1 MGLCMNFIHFNR
13 LIQLTLWSLAFSGC
27 TTIKTP
33 TTATEQLFYG
43 GSILTMEGMQ
53 PHYVEALL
61 IKDGK
66 IRFVGSMQQAETY
79 ADSKVQYIDL
89 KNKTLLPSFIDA
101 HSHVNMVGFH
111 QMVANLYPL
120 PDGQVSDIDSLVKVL
135 TQWKAQNPAMIKTM
149 GGWILGNGYDD
160 AQLSEQRHPT
170 ANDLDR
176 VSKDQPVM
184 ILHQSGH
191 LASVNHKAL
200 ELLKIN
206 ANTPNPAGGVIRR
219 EANSNA
225 PNGVLEESALFTA
238 IGSIF
243 KDVPPAVMF
252 QIAQKG
258 IDAYVRNGFTTVQ
271 EGRADQGSTEMWHAL
286 AKQNQLPIDVVS
298 YPDITTSQDYML
310 KQGSSLHYDHHFRIG
325 GVKISLDG
333 SPQGKTAWLTQP
345 YLIPPEGKDKSY
357 AGYPA
362 IKDDQQVNKYINLA
376 FKQGWQVLAH
386 ANGDA
391 AIDQFIRAVKDATAK
406 QGQADRR
413 SVLIHSQTI
422 RDDQLDQLKALDIIP
437 SFFSLHTFY
446 WGDWHRQQT
455 LGETRAAHI
464 SPTATALHKKLIFTE
479 HHDAPVVPPN
489 SMMMLDATVNR
500 VTRSDYVL
508 GADERISPYLALKS
522 MTDWAA
528 YQYFEDKTKGTLS
541 SGKLADLVIL
551 DRDPL
556 KVPPREIKN
565 IRILATYK
573 EGKLIYQNE

>member
-1 MGLCMNFIHFNR
+1 MHLKYFYPVS
-13 LIQLTLWSLAFSGC
+13 LITLFAVAVSGC
-27 TTIKTP
+27 MSIKS
-33 TTATEQLFYG
+33 AQQQSTEKLFYG

-53 PHYVEALL
+53 PKYAEALL
-61 IKDGK
+61 VKDGK
-66 IRFVGSMQQAETY
+66 IVFVGSKQQAERLANTQ
-79 ADSKVQYIDL
+79 VQYINL
-89 KNKTLLPSFIDA
+89 NNKTLLPSFIDA

-111 QMVANLYPL
+111 QMVANLYPM
-120 PDGQVSDIDSLVKVL
+120 PDGSVSDINSLVNVMN
-135 TQWKAQNPAMIKTM
+135 TWKTQNPAVIKMM

-170 ANDLDR
+170 ASDLDR

-200 ELLKIN
+200 ELLN
-206 ANTPNPAGGVIRR
+206 FNQNTPNPEGGVIRR
-219 EANSNA
+219 EANSNV

-243 KDVPPAVMF
+243 KDVPPQVMF

-258 IDAYVRNGFTTVQ
+258 IDAYVKNGFTTVQ
-271 EGRADQGSTEMWHAL
+271 EGRADQGTTEMWHAL

-298 YPDITTSQDYML
+298 YPDITTSQEYML
-310 KQGSSLHYDHHFRIG
+310 KQGSSRQYDQHFRIG

-345 YLIPPEGKDKSY
+345 YLIPPEGKDKNY
-357 AGYPA
+357 KGYPA
-362 IKDDQQVNKYINLA
+362 IKDNQQVNQYINLA

-391 AIDQFIRAVKDATAK
+391 AIDQFIGAVKDATLK
-406 QGQADRR
+406 QGKADRR

-455 LGETRAAHI
+455 LGEARAARI
-464 SPTATALHKKLIFTE
+464 SPTASALKKQLVFTE

-489 SMMMLDATVNR
+489 SLMMLDATVNR
-500 VTRSDYVL
+500 VTRSNYVL
-508 GADERISPYLALKS
+508 GADERVSPYIALKS

-528 YQYFEDKTKGTLS
+528 YQHFEDQHKGTITQ
-541 SGKLADLVIL
+541 GKLADLVIL
-551 DRDPL
+551 DQNPL
-556 KVPPREIKN
+556 TVPSREIKN
-565 IRILATYK
+565 IQVLATYK
-573 EGKLIYQNE
+573 EGNLIYQKLGS

>member
-1 MGLCMNFIHFNR
+1 MHLKYFYPVS
-13 LIQLTLWSLAFSGC
+13 LITLFAVAVSGC
-27 TTIKTP
+27 MSIKS
-33 TTATEQLFYG
+33 AQQQSTEKLFYG

-53 PHYVEALL
+53 PKYAEALL
-61 IKDGK
+61 VKDGK
-66 IRFVGSMQQAETY
+66 IVFVGSKQQAERLANTQ
-79 ADSKVQYIDL
+79 VQYINL
-89 KNKTLLPSFIDA
+89 NNKTLLPSFIDA

-111 QMVANLYPL
+111 QMVANLYPM
-120 PDGQVSDIDSLVKVL
+120 PDGSVSDINSLVNVMN
-135 TQWKAQNPAMIKTM
+135 TWKTQNPAVIKMM

-170 ANDLDR
+170 ASDLDR

-200 ELLKIN
+200 ELLN
-206 ANTPNPAGGVIRR
+206 FNQNTPNPEGGVIRR
-219 EANSNA
+219 EANSNV

-243 KDVPPAVMF
+243 KDVPPQVMF

-258 IDAYVRNGFTTVQ
+258 IDAYIKNGFTTVQ
-271 EGRADQGSTEMWHAL
+271 EGRADQGTTEMWHAL

-298 YPDITTSQDYML
+298 YPDITTSQEYML
-310 KQGSSLHYDHHFRIG
+310 KQGSSRQYDQHFRIG

-345 YLIPPEGKDKSY
+345 YLIPPEGKDKNY
-357 AGYPA
+357 KGYPA
-362 IKDDQQVNKYINLA
+362 IKDNQQVNQYINLA

-391 AIDQFIRAVKDATAK
+391 AIDQFIGAVKDATLK
-406 QGQADRR
+406 QGKADRR

-455 LGETRAAHI
+455 LGEARAARI
-464 SPTATALHKKLIFTE
+464 SPTASALKKQLIFTE

-489 SMMMLDATVNR
+489 SLMMLDATVNR
-500 VTRSDYVL
+500 VTRSNYVL
-508 GADERISPYLALKS
+508 GADERVSPYMALKS

-528 YQYFEDKTKGTLS
+528 YQYFEDQHKGTITQ
-541 SGKLADLVIL
+541 GKLADLVIL
-551 DRDPL
+551 DQNPL
-556 KVPPREIKN
+556 TVPSREIKN
-565 IRILATYK
+565 IQILATYK
-573 EGKLIYQNE
+573 EGNLIYQKLGN

>member
-1 MGLCMNFIHFNR
+1 MALYMNSNHFSK
-13 LIQLTLWSLAFSGC
+13 LLQVTVWSLAFSGC

-53 PHYVEALL
+53 PQYAEALL

-66 IRFVGSMQQAETY
+66 IRFVGSRQQAESQ

-120 PDGQVSDIDSLVKVL
+120 PDGQVADIDSLVKVL
-135 TQWKAQNPAMIKTM
+135 TQWKAQNPAVIKTM

-271 EGRADQGSTEMWHAL
+271 EGRADQGTTEMWHAL

-362 IKDDQQVNKYINLA
+362 IKDDQQVNQYINLA
-376 FKQGWQVLAH
+376 FKQGWQILAH

-391 AIDQFIRAVKDATAK
+391 AIDQFIGAVKDATAK

-556 KVPPREIKN
+556 KVPTREIKN
-565 IRILATYK
+565 IKIMATYK

>member
-1 MGLCMNFIHFNR
+1 MNLKYIPKA
-13 LIQLTLWSLAFSGC
+13 SLATFMLIALSGC
-27 TTIKTP
+27 ITVKAPQPTIEK
-33 TTATEQLFYG
+33 LFYG

-53 PHYVEALL
+53 PKYAEALL
-61 IKDGK
+61 VKDGK
-66 IRFVGSMQQAETY
+66 ILFVGSKQQAERL
-79 ADSKVQYIDL
+79 ADTQVQYINL
-89 KNKTLLPSFIDA
+89 NNKTLLPSFIDA

-111 QMVANLYPL
+111 QMVANLYPM
-120 PDGQVSDIDSLVKVL
+120 PDGSVSDINSLVNVMN
-135 TQWKAQNPAMIKTM
+135 TWKTQNPTVIKTM

-170 ANDLDR
+170 ATDLDR

-200 ELLKIN
+200 ELLN
-206 ANTPNPAGGVIRR
+206 FNQNTPNPEGGVIRR
-219 EANSNA
+219 EANSNV

-243 KDVPPAVMF
+243 KDVPPQVMF

-258 IDAYVRNGFTTVQ
+258 IDAYVKNGFTTVQ
-271 EGRADQGSTEMWHAL
+271 EGRADQGTTEMWHAL

-298 YPDITTSQDYML
+298 YPDITTSQEYML
-310 KQGSSLHYDHHFRIG
+310 KQGSSRQYDHHFRIG

-345 YLIPPEGKDKSY
+345 YLVPPEGKDKSY
-357 AGYPA
+357 KGYAA
-362 IKDDQQVNKYINLA
+362 IKDDQQVNQYINLA

-391 AIDQFIRAVKDATAK
+391 AIDQFIGAVKDATAK
-406 QGQADRR
+406 QGKADRR

-446 WGDWHRQQT
+446 WGDRHRQQT
-455 LGETRAAHI
+455 LGEVRAARI
-464 SPTATALHKKLIFTE
+464 SPTATALKKQLICTE

-489 SMMMLDATVNR
+489 SLMMLDATVNR
-500 VTRSDYVL
+500 VTRSNYVL

-528 YQYFEDKTKGTLS
+528 YQYFEDQYKGTLTQ
-541 SGKLADLVIL
+541 GKLADLVIL
-551 DRDPL
+551 DQNPL
-556 KVPPREIKN
+556 TIPSREIKN
-565 IRILATYK
+565 IQYK
-573 EGKLIYQNE
+573 DELKFSTV

>member
-1 MGLCMNFIHFNR
+1 MNFIHFNR

-66 IRFVGSMQQAETY
+66 IRFVGSRQQAETHT
-79 ADSKVQYIDL
+79 DSKVQYIDL

-120 PDGQVSDIDSLVKVL
+120 PDGKIADIDSLVKVL
-135 TQWKAQNPAMIKTM
+135 TQWKAENPAVIKTM

-160 AQLSEQRHPT
+160 AQLSEQHHPT

-271 EGRADQGSTEMWHAL
+271 EGRADQGTTEMWHAL

-345 YLIPPEGKDKSY
+345 YVIPPEGKDKSY

-362 IKDDQQVNKYINLA
+362 IKDDQQVNQYINLA

-391 AIDQFIRAVKDATAK
+391 AIDQFIGAVKDATAK

-556 KVPPREIKN
+556 KVPTREIKN

-573 EGKLIYQNE
+573 ERKLIYQNE

>member
-1 MGLCMNFIHFNR
+1 MHLKYFYPVS
-13 LIQLTLWSLAFSGC
+13 LITLFTVAVSGC
-27 TTIKTP
+27 MSIKS
-33 TTATEQLFYG
+33 AQQQSTEKLFYG

-53 PHYVEALL
+53 PKYAEALL
-61 IKDGK
+61 VKDGK
-66 IRFVGSMQQAETY
+66 IVFVGSKQQAERL
-79 ADSKVQYIDL
+79 ANAQVQYINL
-89 KNKTLLPSFIDA
+89 NNKTLLPSFIDA

-111 QMVANLYPL
+111 QMVANLYPM
-120 PDGQVSDIDSLVKVL
+120 PDGSVSDINSLVKVMN
-135 TQWKAQNPAMIKTM
+135 TWKTQNPAVIKMM

-170 ANDLDR
+170 ASDLDR

-200 ELLKIN
+200 ELLN
-206 ANTPNPAGGVIRR
+206 FNQNTPNPEGGVIRR
-219 EANSNA
+219 EANSNI

-243 KDVPPAVMF
+243 KDVPPQVMF

-258 IDAYVRNGFTTVQ
+258 IDAYVKNGFTTVQ
-271 EGRADQGSTEMWHAL
+271 EGRADQGTTEMWHAL

-298 YPDITTSQDYML
+298 YPDITTSQEYML
-310 KQGSSLHYDHHFRIG
+310 KQGSSRQYNQHFRIG

-345 YLIPPEGKDKSY
+345 YLIPPEGKDKNY
-357 AGYPA
+357 KGYPA
-362 IKDDQQVNKYINLA
+362 IKDNQQVNQYINLA

-391 AIDQFIRAVKDATAK
+391 AIDQFIGAVKDATLK
-406 QGQADRR
+406 QGKADRR

-422 RDDQLDQLKALDIIP
+422 REDQLDQLKALDIIP

-455 LGETRAAHI
+455 LGEARAARI
-464 SPTATALHKKLIFTE
+464 SPTASALKKQLIFTE

-489 SMMMLDATVNR
+489 SLMMLDATVNR
-500 VTRSDYVL
+500 VTRSNYVL
-508 GADERISPYLALKS
+508 GADERVSPYMALKS

-528 YQYFEDKTKGTLS
+528 YQYFEDQHKGTITQ
-541 SGKLADLVIL
+541 GKLADLVIL
-551 DRDPL
+551 DQNPL
-556 KVPPREIKN
+556 TVPNREIKN
-565 IRILATYK
+565 IQVLATYK
-573 EGKLIYQNE
+573 EGNLIYQKLGK

>member
-1 MGLCMNFIHFNR
+1 MTFKYLNK
-13 LIQLTLWSLAFSGC
+13 L
-27 TTIKTP
+27 
-33 TTATEQLFYG
+33 TTATIIAFTLSGCASTPLDQDRSEQLFFG
-43 GSILTMEGMQ
+43 GPILTMEGMT
-53 PHYVEALL
+53 PTYAEALL
-61 IKDGK
+61 VKDGK
-66 IRFVGSMQQAETY
+66 IIFVGSKKQAEHL
-79 ADSKVQYIDL
+79 ANSNVQSIDL

-111 QMVANLYPL
+111 QMVANLYPA
-120 PDGQVSDIDSLVKVL
+120 PDGQVSDIDSLVQVL
-135 TQWKAQNPAMIKTM
+135 AQWKKQNPQVIQTM

-170 ANDLDR
+170 ATDLDR

-200 ELLKIN
+200 ALLNIN
-206 ANTPNPAGGVIRR
+206 QNTENPAGGIIRR
-219 EANSNA
+219 EANSNV

-243 KDVPPAVMF
+243 KDVPPQVMF
-252 QIAQKG
+252 EIARKG
-258 IDAYVRNGFTTVQ
+258 LDAYVKNGFTTVQ
-271 EGRADQGSTEMWHAL
+271 EGRADQGTTEMWQAL

-298 YPDITTSQDYML
+298 YPDITTSQEYML
-310 KQGSSLHYDHHFRIG
+310 KQGSSRQYDHHFRIG

-333 SPQGKTAWLTQP
+333 SPQGKTAWLTQA
-345 YLIPPEGKDKSY
+345 YKIPPEGKDKNY
-357 AGYPA
+357 KGYPA
-362 IKDDQQVNKYINLA
+362 IKDDQQVDQYINVA
-376 FKQGWQVLAH
+376 FKHGWQVLAH

-391 AIDQFIRAVKDATAK
+391 AIDQFIGAVKDATAK
-406 QGQADRR
+406 QGKADRR

-437 SFFSLHTFY
+437 SFFSLHTYY

-464 SPTATALHKKLIFTE
+464 SPTATALKKNLIFTE
-479 HHDAPVVPPN
+479 HHDAPVVPPH

-528 YQYFEDKTKGTLS
+528 YQYFEDQDKGTLKQ
-541 SGKLADLVIL
+541 GKLADLVIL
-551 DRDPL
+551 DNNPL
-556 KVPPREIKN
+556 TVPSREIKK
-565 IRILATYK
+565 IKVLATYK
-573 EGKLIYQNE
+573 EGKLIYQQ